1 MYLPLGHN
9 KVCNVVYQ
17 KLSAKL
23 SASMYLP
30 LGHNKVCNVVYQN
43 KVKCFNVPPLGA

>member
-9 KVCNVVYQ
+9 KVCNVYT
-17 KLSAKL
+17 KTKL

-30 LGHNKVCNVVYQN
+30 LGHNKVCNVQNKVYQN